1 MIVGLKKY
9 QKQVTITPMQV
20 PYRKPGKYS
29 QMKSDPLLTE
39 GKILEL
45 KNKLD
50 RLKNLSRPR
59 AAEEVKRLA
68 ELGDFSENVEY
79 QIAKGRLRGIND
91 NIVKIENQLK
101 NAVVIPSQKQTDT
114 IELGHTVTIENNG
127 KQKTYQILGSV
138 ETNPQKGIISY
149 NSPIG
154 TALMGRKI
162 GEVIKIKIGNKEVI
176 YKIIAI
182 E

>member
-1 MIVGLKKY
+1 
-9 QKQVTITPMQV
+9 MQV

-29 QMKSDPLLTE
+29 QIKSDPLLTE

-45 KNKLD
+45 QNKLD
-50 RLKNLSRPR
+50 RLKNFTRPK

-79 QIAKGRLRGIND
+79 QLAKGRLRGIND
-91 NIVKIENQLK
+91 NILKIENQLK
-101 NAVVIPSQKQTDT
+101 NAVVIPNQKHTDT
-114 IELGHTVTIENNG
+114 VELGHKVTIQNERG
-127 KQKTYQILGSV
+127 VVTFQILGSV
-138 ETNPQKGIISY
+138 ETNPQQGIISH

-154 TALMGRKI
+154 AALMGHKV
-162 GEVIKIKIGNKEVI
+162 GEIIKIKTNTKEVE
-176 YKIIAI
+176 YKIIKI

>member
-1 MIVGLKKY
+1 MR
-9 QKQVTITPMQV
+9 T

-29 QMKSDPLLTE
+29 QIKPDPFLTE
-39 GKILEL
+39 GKFTEL

-50 RLKNLSRPR
+50 KLKNFNQPR
-59 AAEEVKRLA
+59 AIEEVKRLA

-91 NIVKIENQLK
+91 GILKIENHLK
-101 NAVVIPSQKQTDT
+101 HAVVIIPQKQID
-114 IELGHTVTIENNG
+114 IVQLGHKVTVESNN
-127 KQKTYQILGSV
+127 KEKTYQLLGSS
-138 ETNPQKGIISY
+138 ETNPHNGIISY

-154 TALMGRKI
+154 KALIGRGV
-162 GEVIKIKIGNKEVI
+162 GEIIKINIDDKEVA
-176 YKIIAI
+176 YKIIRI

>member
-1 MIVGLKKY
+1 MR
-9 QKQVTITPMQV
+9 V

-45 KNKLD
+45 KNKLN
-50 RLKNLSRPR
+50 RLKNVSRPR
-59 AAEEVKRLA
+59 ATEEVKRLA

-101 NAVVIPSQKQTDT
+101 NAVVIPHQKQTDT
-114 IELGHTVTIENNG
+114 VELGNKVTIENG
-127 KQKTYQILGSV
+127 KMQKSYQILGSV
-138 ETNPQKGIISY
+138 ETNPQKGIISH

-154 TALMGRKI
+154 AALMGRKV
-162 GEVIKIKIGNKEVI
+162 GEVIKIKIGDKETV
-176 YKIIAI
+176 YKIVRI

>member
-1 MIVGLKKY
+1 MR
-9 QKQVTITPMQV
+9 V

-29 QMKSDPLLTE
+29 QIKSDPLLTE
-39 GKILEL
+39 GKLIEL

-50 RLKNLSRPR
+50 RLKNISKPR
-59 AAEEVKRLA
+59 AIEEVKRLA

-91 NIVKIENQLK
+91 SITKIENQLK
-101 NAVVIPSQKQTDT
+101 HAVIITPQKQIDT
-114 IELGHTVTIENNG
+114 VQLGHKVTVESNG
-127 KQKTYQILGSV
+127 KEKTYQILGSS
-138 ETNPQKGIISY
+138 ETNPHKGIISY

-154 TALMGRKI
+154 TALI
-162 GEVIKIKIGNKEVI
+162 GHKVGEIIKIKVGDKEI
-176 YKIIAI
+176 AYKIILV